1 MIILKGD
8 TEIHNVN
15 ITDLGTTSHTFG
27 GLERD
32 TNYMVKV
39 FARNFVYEGPAAEKI
54 VKTKREGIKK

>member
-8 TEIHNVN
+8 TEIDNAN
-15 ITDLGTTSHTFG
+15 ITDTTSHTFG

-32 TNYMVKV
+32 TNYMLKV
-39 FARNFVYEGPAAEKI
+39 FARNFVFEGPAAEKI